1 MVVDE
6 NKTLSFNTSAIPKS
20 GFNLICYCYYYC
32 YFYYHDYY
40 YYYYYYY
47 RFMAIRQDNLR

>member
-1 MVVDE
+1 LVVDE